1 MVTITEGVD
10 VGDAPTVK
18 QRKKKVELE
27 RDRRDE
33 DIRVAVATYQGRS
46 LLWSQLEQAG
56 IYHTTFNADAMIMAF
71 NEGMRQIGLLL
82 LQRIDEVDPN
92 AYAKMRREAS
102 RREEDK

>member
-1 MVTITEGVD
+1 MTKTTEGID
-10 VGDAPTVK
+10 VGDTSSVK
-18 QRKKKVELE
+18 KFKSKVERE
-27 RDRRDE
+27 QQRCDE
-33 DIRVAVATYQGRS
+33 DIRVAVSTYQGRS

-56 IYHTTFNADAMIMAF
+56 IYHTTFNADHAIMSF

-82 LQRIDEVDPN
+82 LKRIDEVDPN